1 LLLTIFFKIVYYNQE
16 SRKTGLSLHEGY
28 SG

>member
-1 LLLTIFFKIVYYNQE
+1 LLIIFFKIVYYNQE